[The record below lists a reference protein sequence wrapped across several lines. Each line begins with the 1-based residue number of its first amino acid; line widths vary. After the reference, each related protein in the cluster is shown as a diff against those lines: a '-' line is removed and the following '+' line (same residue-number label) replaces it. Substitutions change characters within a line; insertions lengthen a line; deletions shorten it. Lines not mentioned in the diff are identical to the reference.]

1 MVDKSV
7 ASLFQK
13 KVIAVSHELN
23 DKLEQHCYKQKLMVI
38 EICIDIEFVRSIATE
53 SITYIIDKGDF
64 NVDFVG
70 RFVDVKRTDLFVDI
84 AKTIKAQYPDAR
96 VIFHMLGDGALW
108 NDVKLSVKQLG
119 VDSHVKLLGFV
130 SNTAPYIKK
139 MDLLLFTSDHEGL
152 PMTLLEAMALKVPV
166 MSRNLTTIKHVLS
179 DGRCGYILNSDK
191 AQVFSDKIIEV
202 MNNTNDREEKIT
214 MAANVVNS
222 DYSINSL
229 IE

>member
-1 MVDKSV
+1 
-7 ASLFQK
+7 
-13 KVIAVSHELN
+13 
-23 DKLEQHCYKQKLMVI
+23 
-38 EICIDIEFVRSIATE
+38 
-53 SITYIIDKGDF
+53 
-64 NVDFVG
+64 
-70 RFVDVKRTDLFVDI
+70 
-84 AKTIKAQYPDAR
+84 
-96 VIFHMLGDGALW
+96 
-108 NDVKLSVKQLG
+108 
-119 VDSHVKLLGFV
+119 
-130 SNTAPYIKK
+130 

-229 IE
+229 IEKYMMLYSNC